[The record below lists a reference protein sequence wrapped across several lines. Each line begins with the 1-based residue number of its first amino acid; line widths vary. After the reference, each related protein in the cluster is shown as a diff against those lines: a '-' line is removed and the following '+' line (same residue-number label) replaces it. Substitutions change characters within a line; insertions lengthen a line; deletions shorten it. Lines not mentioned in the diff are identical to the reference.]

1 MNRFKTWRFLGI
13 ILICLG
19 VVAAN
24 AYSLVTGA
32 RPFTKGN
39 AEFRV
44 NHYIGDSS
52 WVENAPL
59 ILSNYF
65 KAVHLLNVRNDLTVP
80 KGTVDAQVQSF
91 GVQAEIVSIFNH
103 ATADFTKYPLDYRNV
118 FFAAPNDQV
127 KVLTATRLRPYLH
140 TVPSGETYMSVHC
153 APLVDNNCRLGLYWD
168 SKATHRSD
176 KVTFVAVRVN
186 RNFFALIEQ
195 NLLNKLTEA
204 APHA

>member
-1 MNRFKTWRFLGI
+1 MHRLKNLRFLGI

-19 VVAAN
+19 VVAGN
-24 AYSLVTGA
+24 AYSLATGA

-65 KAVHLLNVRNDLTVP
+65 KAVHLIDVKNDLTVP
-80 KGTVDAQVQSF
+80 KGVVNAQVQSF
-91 GVQAEIVSIFNH
+91 GVQAEIVQIFNH
-103 ATADFTKYPLDYRNV
+103 ASADFSKYPLDYRNV
-118 FFAAPNDQV
+118 YFAAPNNKI
-127 KVLTATRLRPYLH
+127 KVITTTGLRPYLQDS
-140 TVPSGETYMSVHC
+140 PSGETYMNVHC
-153 APLVDNNCRLGLYWD
+153 APLVEHNCMLGLYWD
-168 SKATHRSD
+168 TKTTHRSD
-176 KVTFVAVRVN
+176 KVTFVAVRVQ
-186 RNFFALIEQ
+186 RHFFALIEQ